1 MEEAITKITELGVP
15 FLLNLIA
22 AIVIYI
28 VGKWLAKVISNAIEK
43 LMLKGKVDQALAGF
57 TKNIINAAILIFTI
71 IAAVGRIGVQTT
83 SLIAVIGAAGLAV
96 GLSLQ
101 GTLSNFAAGVMLI
114 LFRPFKVGDFIEGGG
129 VLGTVKEIQI
139 FNTIL
144 SSPDNRKIILPN
156 SKVSGDTI
164 TNFSAIDSRRIDMVF
179 GISYADD
186 MKKAREVLM
195 NVVTLDSRVLKDPAP
210 VVAVSEL
217 GDSSVNLVCRPW
229 VKPADYWAVY
239 FDVTEKGKE
248 ALEAN
253 GLSIPFPQRDIH
265 VYQEAPVENSSR
277 I

>member
-1 MEEAITKITELGVP
+1 MEETITKITELGIP
-15 FLLNLIA
+15 FLLNLFA
-22 AIVIYI
+22 AVVIYI
-28 VGKWLAKVISNAIEK
+28 VGKWLAKVISTAIEK
-43 LMLKGKVDQALAGF
+43 LMLKGKADHALAGF
-57 TKNIINAAILIFTI
+57 TKNIINAAILVFAI
-71 IAAVGRIGVQTT
+71 IAAVGRLGVQTT
-83 SLIAVIGAAGLAV
+83 SLIAVIGAAGLAI

-114 LFRPFKVGDFIEGGG
+114 MFKPFKVGDFIEGGG

-164 TNFSAIDSRRIDMVF
+164 TNFTAIDSRRIDMVF
-179 GISYADD
+179 GVSYADD
-186 MKKAREVLM
+186 MRKAREVLM
-195 NVVTLDSRVLKDPAP
+195 DVVTSDPRVLKDPVP

-229 VKPADYWAVY
+229 VKPSDYWAAR
-239 FDVTEKGKE
+239 FDITEKGKE

-265 VYQEAPVENSSR
+265 VYQEAPVEQSSR